1 MISRSSN
8 RGGDP
13 QAGESARAL
22 PNPPPAPQ
30 RRQGAGRVG
39 LLLGLFVAGLA
50 VAAWQREARDAGP
63 VRRRTTLRLQRR
75 PG

>member
-1 MISRSSN
+1 MIWRYSN

-13 QAGESARAL
+13 QAGESAPAL
-22 PNPPPAPQ
+22 PSPRAGRQ

-39 LLLGLFVAGLA
+39 LLLALVGTGLA

-63 VRRRTTLRLQRR
+63 VRRRTAQRLQRR

>member
-8 RGGDP
+8 QSDDP
-13 QAGESARAL
+13 QAGESAPAL
-22 PNPPPAPQ
+22 PSQRPAAPQ
-30 RRQGAGRVG
+30 WGRGERVG
-39 LLLGLFVAGLA
+39 LLLGLIAAGIA

-63 VRRRTTLRLQRR
+63 VRRRAALRLQRR